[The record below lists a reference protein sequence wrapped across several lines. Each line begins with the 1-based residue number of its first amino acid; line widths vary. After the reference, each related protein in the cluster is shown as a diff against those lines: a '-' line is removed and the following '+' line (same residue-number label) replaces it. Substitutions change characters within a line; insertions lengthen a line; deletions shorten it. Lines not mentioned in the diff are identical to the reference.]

1 MKRCILFL
9 MFSISFFKLEAQ
21 DRIQIEVIKFISVEG
36 ETMLIYNNDI
46 KIINEQSFEIVDSL
60 KAQKLKELNIKEVYF
75 VCRCCG
81 NNEVYLQNILS
92 SSIPFNNL
100 YILVI
105 GKNKIHFIKNS
116 IIECSTPLLQKLRK
130 SIE

>member
-1 MKRCILFL
+1 